1 MGGAGARAYFLLSC
15 GALGTRGWRE
25 ENVNESNG
33 RTTRDW
39 LIIAD
44 NASDW
49 QVSLNLGDS
58 SSRAAAVKR
67 KGWEKKTLK

>member
-1 MGGAGARAYFLLSC
+1 MFWGEGGGVYFLLSC
-15 GALGTRGWRE
+15 GSLGTRGRRE

-67 KGWEKKTLK
+67 KRWESF

>member
-1 MGGAGARAYFLLSC
+1 MFGGGVFIFFYRVGRWEQEGGGRRTFTTL
-15 GALGTRGWRE
+15 
-25 ENVNESNG
+25 NG

-44 NASDW
+44 NAGDW
-49 QVSLNLGDS
+49 QVSLNVGDTG

-67 KGWEKKTLK
+67 KGWEIVFF